1 VFRGGS
7 NAMTRLW
14 AERCPS
20 VSSPITEVAAQP
32 ASSPGEDSVL
42 YKRETLEGKGIEQK
56 IRNTRGNGRELLPR
70 VLSTPPRRCSLAEA
84 GVSSFI
90 IHQFGSGR

>member
-70 VLSTPPRRCSLAEA
+70 VLSTPPPLLTCGGR
-84 GVSSFI
+84 GVEFYHSSIWF
-90 IHQFGSGR
+90 R